1 MENEQKLVQAIN
13 VQMQLNGNLLI
24 DINKSI
30 EHLYLVKRPLILNVS
45 PKKRIQAQICLSIE
59 VFYCLFEFFLLQI
72 DLFVGEFKVGDR
84 KQTD

>member
-45 PKKRIQAQICLSIE
+45 PKMRIQAQICLSIE

-72 DLFVGEFKVGDR
+72 DLFVGEFKTGDR
-84 KQTD
+84 KQTV